1 MLSKNRYQV
10 YNQSCAEGMR
20 EHVEDNSV
28 DLIFTDP
35 PYGIDGD
42 ELDVHYHRDESK
54 VVPGYIDVP
63 LTQYAEFSQDWIA
76 ECARVLRPG
85 GSLYI
90 VSGYSNL
97 HHILNALHATN
108 LVEINH
114 VIAKYSFGVSTKN
127 KFVSSHYHVLF
138 WAKPDKGNQKRTF
151 NSNYKYT
158 DQKDSYHDRL
168 SVQDMPRA
176 HNPGQTKNKN
186 QLNEDFIEKFIM
198 YSSNRGDTVLDCFG
212 GGLTT
217 GRTALRWG
225 RNFIG
230 FELNKNAYDAFV
242 PTLDAVEEQVDPTPI
257 SPDDNELTK
266 REKMREGWR
275 KDRAKKKLLI
285 SNGTTT
291 KSDVITM
298 ANPSLIEF
306 DQ

>member
-1 MLSKNRYQV
+1 MQSKTVYQV
-10 YNQSCAEGMR
+10 YNQSCVEGMR
-20 EHVEDNSV
+20 EHVADESV
-28 DLIFTDP
+28 DLVFTDP

-63 LTQYAEFSQDWIA
+63 LTQYAQFSVDWIR
-76 ECARVLRPG
+76 ECERVLRPG
-85 GSLYI
+85 GSMYI
-90 VSGYSNL
+90 VSGYTNL
-97 HHILNALHATN
+97 HHVLNALHSTS

-114 VIAKYSFGVSTKN
+114 VIAQYSFGVSTKN

-138 WAKPDKGNQKRTF
+138 WAKPDKGQNKRTF
-151 NSNYKYT
+151 NSNWKFT

-168 SVQDMPRA
+168 TVQNMPRDYK
-176 HNPGQTKNKN
+176 PGQVRNKN
-186 QLNEDFIEKFIM
+186 QLSEDFIEKFIK

-225 RNFIG
+225 RNFVG

-242 PTLDAVEEQVDPTPI
+242 PTLDEVELLPDPAPV
-257 SPDDNELTK
+257 SPDAKELAK

-275 KDRAKKKLLI
+275 QDRAKKKAEKAQK
-285 SNGTTT
+285 SN
-291 KSDVITM
+291 
-298 ANPSLIEF
+298 
-306 DQ
+306 

>member
-1 MLSKNRYQV
+1 
-10 YNQSCAEGMR
+10 MR
-20 EHVEDNSV
+20 EHVADESV
-28 DLIFTDP
+28 DLVFTDP

-63 LTQYAEFSQDWIA
+63 LSQYAQFSADWIK
-76 ECARVLRPG
+76 ECERVLRPG
-85 GSLYI
+85 GSMYI
-90 VSGYSNL
+90 VSGYTNL
-97 HHILNALHATN
+97 HHILNALHSTS

-114 VIAKYSFGVSTKN
+114 IIAQYSFGVSTKN

-138 WAKPDKGNQKRTF
+138 WAKPDRGQKKRTF
-151 NSNYKYT
+151 NSNWKYT

-168 SVQDMPRA
+168 TVQNMPRDYK
-176 HNPGQTKNKN
+176 PGQVRNKN
-186 QLNEDFIEKFIM
+186 QLSEEFIEKFIK

-225 RNFIG
+225 RNFVG

-242 PTLDAVEEQVDPTPI
+242 PTLDMVEPMSDAVPV
-257 SPDDNELTK
+257 SPDAKELAK

-275 KDRAKKKLLI
+275 RDRAKKKAE
-285 SNGTTT
+285 
-291 KSDVITM
+291 K
-298 ANPSLIEF
+298 A
-306 DQ
+306 QK

>member
-1 MLSKNRYQV
+1 MQSKKAYQV
-10 YNQSCAEGMR
+10 YNQSCIEGMR
-20 EHVEDNSV
+20 EHVADESV
-28 DLIFTDP
+28 DLVFTDP

-63 LTQYAEFSQDWIA
+63 LSQYAQFSLDWIK
-76 ECARVLRPG
+76 ECERVLRPG
-85 GSLYI
+85 GSMYI
-90 VSGYSNL
+90 VSGYTNL
-97 HHILNALHATN
+97 HHVLNALHSTD

-114 VIAKYSFGVSTKN
+114 IIAQYSFGVSTKN

-138 WAKPDKGNQKRTF
+138 WAKPDRGQKKRTF
-151 NSNYKYT
+151 NSNWKFT

-168 SVQDMPRA
+168 TVQNMPRDYK
-176 HNPGQTKNKN
+176 PGQVRNKN
-186 QLNEDFIEKFIM
+186 QLSEDFIEKFIK

-225 RNFIG
+225 RNFVG

-242 PTLDAVEEQVDPTPI
+242 PTLYEVKLLSDPAPI
-257 SPDDNELTK
+257 SPDDAELAK

-275 KDRAKKKLLI
+275 RDRAKKKAEKAK
-285 SNGTTT
+285 
-291 KSDVITM
+291 KS
-298 ANPSLIEF
+298 
-306 DQ
+306 

>member
-1 MLSKNRYQV
+1 MQSKTVYRV
-10 YNQSCAEGMR
+10 YNQSCIEGMR
-20 EHVEDNSV
+20 EHVADESV
-28 DLIFTDP
+28 DLVFTDP

-63 LTQYAEFSQDWIA
+63 LTQYAQFSRDWIK
-76 ECARVLRPG
+76 ECERVLRPG
-85 GSLYI
+85 GSMYI
-90 VSGYSNL
+90 VSGYTNL
-97 HHILNALHATN
+97 HHVLNALHATS

-114 VIAKYSFGVSTKN
+114 IIAQYSFGVSTKN

-138 WAKPDKGNQKRTF
+138 WAKPDRGQKKRTF
-151 NSNYKYT
+151 NSNWKFT

-168 SVQDMPRA
+168 TVQNMPRDYK
-176 HNPGQTKNKN
+176 PGQVRNKN
-186 QLNEDFIEKFIM
+186 QLSEEFIEKFIK

-225 RNFIG
+225 RNFVG

-242 PTLDAVEEQVDPTPI
+242 PTLDLVEPMSDIAPV
-257 SPDDNELTK
+257 SPDDAELAK

-275 KDRAKKKLLI
+275 RDRAKKKAE
-285 SNGTTT
+285 
-291 KSDVITM
+291 K
-298 ANPSLIEF
+298 A
-306 DQ
+306 QK

>member
-1 MLSKNRYQV
+1 MSDYKV
-10 YNQSCAEGMR
+10 YNQSCIEGMR
-20 EHVEDNSV
+20 EHVKDGSV

-42 ELDVHYHRDESK
+42 ELDVHYHRDESN

-63 LTQYAEFSQDWIA
+63 LSQYAQFSREWIN

-90 VSGYSNL
+90 VSGYTNL
-97 HHILNALHATN
+97 HHVLNSLHATD
-108 LVEINH
+108 LEEINH
-114 VIAKYSFGVSTKN
+114 IIAKYSFGVSTKN

-138 WAKPDKGNQKRTF
+138 WQKPNKGKLKRTF
-151 NSNYKYT
+151 NSNWKYT

-176 HNPGQTKNKN
+176 HNPGQIKNKN
-186 QLNEDFIEKFIM
+186 QLSEDFIEKFIM

-225 RNFIG
+225 RKFIG
-230 FELNKNAYDAFV
+230 FELNTNAYDAFL
-242 PTLDAVEEQVDPTPI
+242 PTLENIEVLKDPVPI
-257 SPDDNELTK
+257 SPDAAELVK

-275 KDRAKKKLLI
+275 KDRLLKKSK
-285 SNGTTT
+285 
-291 KSDVITM
+291 
-298 ANPSLIEF
+298 
-306 DQ
+306 Q

>member
-1 MLSKNRYQV
+1 
-10 YNQSCAEGMR
+10 MR
-20 EHVEDNSV
+20 EHVADESV
-28 DLIFTDP
+28 DLVFTDP

-63 LTQYAEFSQDWIA
+63 LSQYAQFSLDWIK
-76 ECARVLRPG
+76 ECERVLRPG
-85 GSLYI
+85 GSMYI
-90 VSGYSNL
+90 VSGYTNL
-97 HHILNALHATN
+97 HHVLNALHSTS

-114 VIAKYSFGVSTKN
+114 IIAQYSFGVSTKN

-138 WAKPDKGNQKRTF
+138 WAKPDRGQKKRTF
-151 NSNYKYT
+151 NSNWKFT

-168 SVQDMPRA
+168 TVQNMPRDYK
-176 HNPGQTKNKN
+176 PGQVRNKN
-186 QLNEDFIEKFIM
+186 QLSEEFIEKFIK

-225 RNFIG
+225 RNFVG

-242 PTLDAVEEQVDPTPI
+242 PTLDLVEPMSDIAPV
-257 SPDDNELTK
+257 SPDDAELTK

-275 KDRAKKKLLI
+275 RDRAKKKAE
-285 SNGTTT
+285 
-291 KSDVITM
+291 K
-298 ANPSLIEF
+298 A
-306 DQ
+306 QK